1 MSRVQGNRLIQVN
14 LPGTA
19 VLDDY
24 GIVTSGA
31 LGDWIATYRYDGV
44 GRLITIDRVQSGQA
58 VTIDLYYDGVRRIQE
73 RVVYGDQLGQQMMA
87 GGGGSDA
94 PSDGGDFGAD
104 VSPTSL
110 LTPGP
115 EDFGALTGGDFT
127 PIDTPPPIAPEEQF
141 DPEAEDAAIRLDAS
155 MLAVSSEPPSPEGG
169 GQQSS
174 MMSGSSSAPI
184 AEREYVWGPD
194 YVDECVAQFDQNN
207 VVYYVIQDANYDV
220 VALLKSDGKPSIQYT
235 YEPYGP
241 LQLAESFA
249 QQPVN
254 RLGHQGL
261 FFERFDAGPYDP
273 ALVPGA
279 KGVYNANNRWY
290 DPLTGR
296 WLTRDP
302 NETALP
308 VQTALATN
316 GTMLDVMLPGVN
328 LQGTYADG
336 MNLYAYVGTSPVN
349 LHDPLG
355 LSFDWFGASADFES
369 DWYGNKMYAI
379 GAINE
384 GAKWAA
390 IGLQSA
396 IGIAKF
402 FIPGSGLIDAFNA
415 VEVLRSGKGGFWEA
429 LDIASAAFPIVHGAA
444 KLAGLSSIFKAR
456 GWLSKAAHA
465 CNSFV
470 AGTQVDTPEGP
481 VPIECI
487 IPGVRVVTRDQ
498 RDPGQQECAGVV
510 TGVSKRV
517 APMVLWVTLATGQ
530 TVGMTPGHEV

>member
-1 MSRVQGNRLIQVN
+1 
-14 LPGTA
+14 
-19 VLDDY
+19 
-24 GIVTSGA
+24 
-31 LGDWIATYRYDGV
+31 
-44 GRLITIDRVQSGQA
+44 
-58 VTIDLYYDGVRRIQE
+58 
-73 RVVYGDQLGQQMMA
+73 
-87 GGGGSDA
+87 
-94 PSDGGDFGAD
+94 
-104 VSPTSL
+104 
-110 LTPGP
+110 
-115 EDFGALTGGDFT
+115 
-127 PIDTPPPIAPEEQF
+127 
-141 DPEAEDAAIRLDAS
+141 
-155 MLAVSSEPPSPEGG
+155 
-169 GQQSS
+169 
-174 MMSGSSSAPI
+174 
-184 AEREYVWGPD
+184 
-194 YVDECVAQFDQNN
+194 VAQFDQNN

-279 KGVYNANNRWY
+279 RGLYHVRNRWY
-290 DPLTGR
+290 EPVTGR
-296 WLTRDP
+296 WTTRDP

-308 VQTALATN
+308 VISALAVN
-316 GTMLDVMLPGVN
+316 GTMLDVMLASVD
-328 LQGTYADG
+328 LQGTYSDG
-336 MNLYAYVGTSPVN
+336 MNLYQYERSNPVSGQ
-349 LHDPLG
+349 DPLG
-355 LSFDWFGASADFES
+355 LFWDDEIDEQIS
-369 DWYGNKMYAI
+369 DWTGNRLYAL
-379 GAINE
+379 GALNE

-390 IGLQSA
+390 VGLQTA

-415 VEVLRSGKGGFWEA
+415 VEVLRSGRGGFWEA

-470 AGTQVDTPEGP
+470 AGTQVDTPDGP

-487 IPGVRVVTRDQ
+487 IPGVRIVTRDQ
-498 RDPGQQECAGVV
+498 RAPGQQECAGVV
-510 TGVSKRV
+510 TGVSKRL

-530 TVGMTPGHEV
+530 TVGMTPGHEVWTHQRGWTYGSHVQVGETLLTRSGKPVEIVDIRLDRTPTEAYDIQVDGTFTYFVDGLWVHNASCQLPLFHFHHALPKFLGGAENGIIHLLPPHLHRPYHGGLLTELAQNGLAIHPGQNWDRVLREADNAERAIEVLTRYTQRFDSEHGTSLLGSILDQLLRQ